1 MTSALATGMPVRRET
16 MRNPK
21 FYPCLLAA
29 VLAITAFTPVLSQG
43 GEAETVRLS
52 LDQCLRAALENNLDL
67 VSARKDP
74 AIAEQRLFEAGAS
87 FDGSINVNGQLDG
100 SEFDQDIND
109 IPNIGSFETDNMSG
123 SLGWSQLLGYGA
135 TYDVTYSTSDN
146 DTESSSIQN
155 ILNEFQV
162 RSENEVRQ
170 GLRLNYSMPLLR
182 GFGKEATR
190 IGVLLAKSGVDISN
204 EDFRQQAI
212 LTLKST
218 EDAYWDLVAARAAHD
233 VSLEALKLAQ
243 DLYEQNKRKVEVGAL
258 APIDVT
264 QAEAGVAAREED
276 VIVAEMNVR
285 NAEDNLR
292 RYLAIP
298 SDDPTWF
305 AVLEPTD
312 KASYQERIV
321 DYEEAIAVALER
333 RPEVINARRALRDSE
348 LSERVARNGARH
360 SLTLDASFTPADS
373 ETDLSTQTI
382 PPPPA
387 VPDLPSTSSSAA
399 DGQNWSVGMTYGYT
413 IGNKRAKANYAI
425 SRIDREK
432 SEVGLSNV
440 EQDIRVDVRAAARAV
455 TSGAK
460 RVAAARA
467 NTGLQ
472 RKTVEAEQKK
482 YDNGMSTSF
491 EVLRILND
499 LSDAQLAEIRA
510 VLDYTKAL
518 ADLERAKGTL
528 LEARG
533 LALGS

>member
-1 MTSALATGMPVRRET
+1 

-87 FDGSINVNGQLDG
+87 LDGSITVNGQIGG
-100 SEFDQDIND
+100 SEFDQDINNM
-109 IPNIGSFETDNMSG
+109 PNIGSFESDDVNG
-123 SLGWSQLLGYGA
+123 SLAWSQLLGYGA
-135 TYDVTYSTSDN
+135 TYDVTLNTSDVQ
-146 DTESSSIQN
+146 TSSSSIQN
-155 ILNEFQV
+155 ILNQFKV
-162 RSENEVRQ
+162 RTENNLDENMR
-170 GLRLNYSMPLLR
+170 LRYSMPLLR
-182 GFGKEATR
+182 GFGKEATQ
-190 IGVLLAKSGVDISN
+190 IDVLLARSGVDISN

-218 EDAYWDLVAARAAHD
+218 EDAYWDLVAARAAHE

-276 VIVAEMNVR
+276 VIVAEMTVR
-285 NAEDNLR
+285 NFEDNLR
-292 RYLAIP
+292 RYMAIAP
-298 SDDPTWF
+298 DDTTWF

-312 KASYQERIV
+312 QASYQERPV
-321 DYEEAIAVALER
+321 DYEEAILVALDR
-333 RPEVINARRALRDSE
+333 RPEIINARRTMRDRE

-360 SLTLDASFTPADS
+360 SLTLDASYTPR
-373 ETDLSTQTI
+373 ETESDLSTQTI
-382 PPPPA
+382 PAPPA
-387 VPDLPSTSSSAA
+387 LPGVPVTSDSAS
-399 DGQNWSVGMTYGYT
+399 DGQDWTVGMTYGYT

-425 SRIDREK
+425 ARINREK
-432 SEVGLSNV
+432 SELGLRNV
-440 EQDIRVDVRAAARAV
+440 EQDIRVDVRSAARAV

-460 RVAAARA
+460 RVVAARA